1 MIRRHELADGHALE
15 IHDIGSGDGPT
26 LAVLGGVHGDEL
38 EGVVAARMFAAH
50 LNALPAGTLNG
61 RVKVVPVSNP
71 VAFASRTRTTVTDGA
86 NLARVFPGRADGTV
100 TEQIA
105 QLLTAE
111 VIAGAD
117 LLVDLHSAGAKY
129 EMPVF
134 AGFVSDAPMG
144 GRSGEATAAFGAPMV
159 WEHLGSGPGR
169 SMSAA
174 GELGVAS
181 VYIEGSG
188 GGGLIGRDLDIYVDG
203 LHRLLAWLG
212 ITSVKHTTP
221 RPPLVL
227 RGDDGNVD
235 DSLACSVAGYCI
247 TRVRAGDVVQPGQV
261 LADIVN
267 DDGDPVEHIRSPRL
281 GTVMMLRRHAE
292 VQPAEGIAMLGPVPE
307 GGSHAMKPPA

>member
-1 MIRRHELADGHALE
+1 MIRRHDLAGGHALE
-15 IHDIGSGDGPT
+15 IHDIGSDDGPT

-38 EGVVAARMFAAH
+38 EGVVAARMFAAQ
-50 LNALPAGTLNG
+50 LNAMPAGTLTG

-71 VAFASRTRTTVTDGA
+71 VAFAARSRTTPTDGA
-86 NLARVFPGRADGTV
+86 NLARVFPGRPDGTV

-105 QLLTAE
+105 HVLTTE

-144 GRSGEATAAFGAPMV
+144 ARSAKATFAFGAPMV
-159 WEHLGSGPGR
+159 WEHAGSGPGR

-174 GELGVAS
+174 EDLGVAS
-181 VYIEGSG
+181 IYVEGSG
-188 GGGLIGRDLDIYVDG
+188 GGGLIGRDVDIYIDG

-212 ITSVKHTTP
+212 MTAERHATP
-221 RPPLVL
+221 LPPLVL
-227 RGDDGNVD
+227 RGDDGDVD
-235 DSLACSVAGYCI
+235 ESLACSVAGYCI
-247 TRVRAGDVVQPGQV
+247 TRVRAGDIVQSGQN

-267 DDGDPVEHIRSPRL
+267 DAGDTIEQIRSPRL
-281 GTVMMLRRHAE
+281 GTVMMLRRQAE
-292 VQPAEGIAMLGPVPE
+292 VQPADGIAMLGPVPDDRIR
-307 GGSHAMKPPA
+307 

>member
-1 MIRRHELADGHALE
+1 VIRRHDLAGGHALE
-15 IHDIGSGDGPT
+15 IHDIGSDDGPT

-38 EGVVAARMFAAH
+38 EGVVAARMFAAQ
-50 LNALPAGTLNG
+50 LNAMPAGTLAG
-61 RVKVVPVSNP
+61 RAKVVPVSNP
-71 VAFASRTRTTVTDGA
+71 VAFASRSRTSATDGA
-86 NLARVFPGRADGTV
+86 NLARVFPGRPDGTV

-105 QLLTAE
+105 HVLTSE

-144 GRSGEATAAFGAPMV
+144 SQSGEATFAFGAPMV
-159 WEHLGSGPGR
+159 WEHHGSGPGR

-174 GELGVAS
+174 EDLGVAS
-181 VYIEGSG
+181 IYVEGSG

-212 ITSVKHTTP
+212 MTSAPHTMP
-221 RPPLVL
+221 SPPVVL
-227 RGDDGNVD
+227 RGDDGDVD
-235 DSLACSVAGYCI
+235 ESLACSLAGYCV
-247 TRVRAGDVVQPGQV
+247 TRVRAGDVVQPGHV

-267 DDGDPVEHIRSPRL
+267 DAGDSVEQIRSPRP
-281 GTVMMLRRHAE
+281 GIVMMLRRQAE
-292 VQPAEGIAMLGPVPE
+292 VQPADGIAMLGPVPDDP
-307 GGSHAMKPPA
+307 GVA